1 MKRTNL
7 ILAIVGAI
15 FALILIIVLSR
26 SMGPSA
32 GPVKNV
38 VVAKRDILPRTI
50 ITEDMVILKGVPEN
64 FKQPKA
70 FERIEDVIGRVSIVP
85 LPAGT
90 QITSSSTDTLER
102 AGLDF
107 VIPTGM
113 RAVTIPVDAISSV
126 AGQVSPGSNVDIFLT
141 VEFSEGPGSP
151 YSGFFTKLLMTNVTV
166 LAVEWRKER
175 MTRED
180 LLIEQRERRAEG
192 TAPTINIGGER
203 RYPANVT
210 LLATLT
216 DSQRLIMAQ
225 NVGKLTLV
233 LKNYAD
239 KLPVP
244 PIEDYYAT
252 SLVGDK
258 KIKKPIIRW
267 EEIRGGVTGR

>member
-1 MKRTNL
+1 MKRTNV

-38 VVAKRDILPRTI
+38 VVAKKDILPKTI
-50 ITEDMVILKGVPEN
+50 ITEDMVQLKGIPEN
-64 FKQPKA
+64 FRQPKA

-90 QITSSSTDTLER
+90 QISSSSIDTLER

-113 RAVTIPVDAISSV
+113 RAVTIPVDMITSV

-141 VEFSEGPGSP
+141 VEYSEGAGSP
-151 YSGFFTKLLMTNVTV
+151 FSGFFTKLLMTNVSV

-175 MTRED
+175 ATRED
-180 LLIEQRERRAEG
+180 LLLEQRERRAEG
-192 TAPTINIGGER
+192 ATTINIGGER

-210 LLATLT
+210 LLTNLT
-216 DSQRLIMAQ
+216 DAQRLIMAQ

-244 PIEDYYAT
+244 PVEDYYAT

-258 KIKKPIIRW
+258 KIKKPILRW
-267 EEIRGGVTGR
+267 EEIRGGALSR

>member
-1 MKRTNL
+1 MRRTNL

-26 SMGPSA
+26 SMGPGA

-38 VVAKRDILPRTI
+38 VVAKKDILPRTI
-50 ITEDMVILKGVPEN
+50 ITEDMVMLKGVPEN
-64 FKQPKA
+64 YKQPKA

-107 VIPTGM
+107 IIPTGM
-113 RAVTIPVDAISSV
+113 RAVTIPVDSITSV

-180 LLIEQRERRAEG
+180 LLLEQRERRTEG
-192 TAPTINIGGER
+192 APTINIGGER

-210 LLATLT
+210 LLTTLA
-216 DSQRLIMAQ
+216 DAQRLIMAQ

-244 PIEDYYAT
+244 PLEDYYAT

-258 KIKKPIIRW
+258 KIKKPVFSW
-267 EEIRGGVTGR
+267 EEIRGGVIGR

>member
-1 MKRTNL
+1 MEKRTAL
-7 ILAIVGAI
+7 VLAIVVGI
-15 FALILIIVLSR
+15 LALILIIALSGAR
-26 SMGPSA
+26 GPA
-32 GPVKNV
+32 GGPLKNV
-38 VVAKRDILPRTI
+38 VYAKKDILPRTI
-50 ITEDMVILKGVPEN
+50 ITEDLVEIRRVPEN

-70 FERIEDVIGRVSIVP
+70 FERIEDVVGRVSVVP
-85 LPAGT
+85 LPAGA
-90 QITSSSTDTLER
+90 QISATSTDTLER

-107 VIPTGM
+107 VIPAGM
-113 RAVTIPVDAISSV
+113 RAVTIPVDSITSV

-141 VEFSEGPGSP
+141 VEYSEGPGSP
-151 YSGFFTKLLMTNVTV
+151 FSGFFTKLLMTNVTV

-180 LLIEQRERRAEG
+180 LLLEKERAG
-192 TAPTINIGGER
+192 TATAPTINIGGER

-210 LLATLT
+210 LLASLT

-258 KIKKPIIRW
+258 KVRKPIIRW
-267 EEIRGGVTGR
+267 EEIRGGALSR

>member
-1 MKRTNL
+1 MKRTNV
-7 ILAIVGAI
+7 ILAIVGAV
-15 FALILIIVLSR
+15 FALILIIVLSQ

-38 VVAKRDILPRTI
+38 VVAKKDILPKTI
-50 ITEDMVILKGVPEN
+50 ITEDMVQLKGIPEN
-64 FKQPKA
+64 FRQPKA

-90 QITSSSTDTLER
+90 QISSSSVDTLER

-113 RAVTIPVDAISSV
+113 RAVTIPVDMITSV

-141 VEFSEGPGSP
+141 VEYSEGAGSP
-151 YSGFFTKLLMTNVTV
+151 FSGFFTKLLMTNVSV

-175 MTRED
+175 ATRED
-180 LLIEQRERRAEG
+180 LLLEQRERRAEG
-192 TAPTINIGGER
+192 APTINIGGER

-210 LLATLT
+210 LLTNLT
-216 DSQRLIMAQ
+216 DAQRLIMAQ

-244 PIEDYYAT
+244 PVEDYYAT

-258 KIKKPIIRW
+258 KIKKPILRW
-267 EEIRGGVTGR
+267 EEIRGGALSR

>member
-1 MKRTNL
+1 MKRTNV
-7 ILAIVGAI
+7 ILAVVGAI

-38 VVAKRDILPRTI
+38 VVAKKDILPRTI
-50 ITEDMVILKGVPEN
+50 ITEDMVQLKGVPEN

-113 RAVTIPVDAISSV
+113 RAVTIPVDAITSV

-141 VEFSEGPGSP
+141 VEYSEGPGSP
-151 YSGFFTKLLMTNVTV
+151 FSGFFTKLLMTNVTV

-175 MTRED
+175 ATRED
-180 LLIEQRERRAEG
+180 LLLEQKERRGGE
-192 TAPTINIGGER
+192 APTINIGGER

-210 LLATLT
+210 LLTTLT
-216 DSQRLIMAQ
+216 DAQRLIMAQ

-258 KIKKPIIRW
+258 KIKKPILRW
-267 EEIRGGVTGR
+267 EEIRGGALSR

>member
-1 MKRTNL
+1 MKRTNV

-38 VVAKRDILPRTI
+38 VVAKKDILPRTI
-50 ITEDMVILKGVPEN
+50 ITEDMVQLKGIPEN

-90 QITSSSTDTLER
+90 QISASSTDTLER

-113 RAVTIPVDAISSV
+113 RAVTIPVDMITSV

-141 VEFSEGPGSP
+141 VEYSEGPGSP
-151 YSGFFTKLLMTNVTV
+151 FSGFFTKLLMTNVTV

-175 MTRED
+175 ATRED
-180 LLIEQRERRAEG
+180 LLLEQRARRTEG
-192 TAPTINIGGER
+192 APTINIGGER

-210 LLATLT
+210 LLTNLT
-216 DSQRLIMAQ
+216 DAQRLIMAQ

-258 KIKKPIIRW
+258 KIRKPILRW
-267 EEIRGGVTGR
+267 EEIRGGALSR